1 MRLML
6 NLRTAGLAG
15 LLSISALSGTAGA
28 LESISLH
35 SGNGPLGGLDGQIQL
50 LVGPANGPFA
60 AAFTPADFSGADLGA
75 PASII
80 SNHGAWIPNLGD
92 GISQWI
98 STGPGGA
105 GEGGSALYSQEFFV
119 ATPAVGAALLDFHFA
134 VDNVLGSGPNVG
146 VYLNGQPVPGTMGG
160 NFNGHYTFL
169 GLGVGDLLQPGLN
182 RLYVYAVDLGGPGG
196 LLYRADFSIEED
208 QTVGATN
215 LPTAFRLQDAVPNP
229 FNPSTD
235 IAFELLETGP
245 ARLSVFNLL
254 GQEVAV
260 LVDGL
265 TARGPQRVRFE
276 AGQLPAGLYFYTLQA
291 GGQSETRKLL
301 LVK

>member
-1 MRLML
+1 MQLNL
-6 NLRTAGLAG
+6 NLRGAGLAG
-15 LLSISALSGTAGA
+15 LLSICALTGTAGA
-28 LESISLH
+28 LETISLH
-35 SGNGPLGGLDGQIQL
+35 SGNGPLGGLDGEIQM
-50 LVGPANGPFA
+50 LVGPANGPFL

-75 PASII
+75 PASVIN
-80 SNHGAWIPNLGD
+80 NHGAWIPNLGD
-92 GISQWI
+92 GVSRWI

-105 GEGGSALYSQEFFV
+105 GEGGTALYSQEFFV
-119 ATPAVGAALLDFHFA
+119 ATPAVGAAVLDFHYA
-134 VDNVLGSGPNVG
+134 VDNVLGSGANVG
-146 VYLNGQPVPGTMGG
+146 VYLNGQPVPGTTVGS
-160 NFNGHYTFL
+160 FTSHFTFL
-169 GLGVGDLLQPGLN
+169 GLSVGDLLQPGLN
-182 RLYVYAVDLGGPGG
+182 RLYVYAVDQGGPGG

-208 QTVGATN
+208 QTVGATD

-229 FNPSTD
+229 FNPSTE

-245 ARLSVFNLL
+245 ARLGVFNLM

-265 TARGPQRVRFE
+265 TARGAQHVRFE